1 MWTQF
6 QKFQPVI
13 EWPCCL
19 WAFWGGGVLEG
30 MEFVAEE
37 TAEEKDRGGSGNPTS
52 FKGMAPVN

>member
-1 MWTQF
+1 
-6 QKFQPVI
+6 
-13 EWPCCL
+13 
-19 WAFWGGGVLEG
+19 